1 MMMSSN
7 QVQLKSLIL
16 IKVFKEYLT
25 IDPILVSLDG
35 GEL

>member
-1 MMMSSN
+1 MSSN

-16 IKVFKEYLT
+16 MEVFKEYLAV
-25 IDPILVSLDG
+25 DPVLVSLDG

>member
-1 MMMSSN
+1 MMSSN

-16 IKVFKEYLT
+16 MEVFEEYLT
-25 IDPILVSLDG
+25 IDPILVSLDS

>member
-1 MMMSSN
+1 MSSN

-16 IKVFKEYLT
+16 MEVFEEYLVV
-25 IDPILVSLDG
+25 DPILVSLDG

>member
-1 MMMSSN
+1 MSSN

-16 IKVFKEYLT
+16 MEVFEEYLAV
-25 IDPILVSLDG
+25 DPVLVSLDG